1 MAPLES
7 FRASCPRPWCQSPPA
22 PKTPEPTRD
31 NPAQQQQQHPQ
42 QQQHQQQRQQRQQQ
56 FRPQSPPSPRS
67 TPARLRSPTS
77 TRSPPAR
84 LRSPSSPRS
93 PPARLRF
100 RLRRRAATQRTAP
113 TTQFLAS
120 VAAADVPLPSIEKP
134 QVYDNE
140 DMLSIA
146 YPTIPQ
152 LDRFDHALLAD
163 QPGPGRTF
171 SPPKT
176 PAAELAPSLSPKQ
189 FPDWSLDGALSSPE
203 SSPEYESSRPST
215 ARSTQTSSSLF
226 SQYSFASDDLSQCAS
241 PESDHYE
248 RFGHFLAPE
257 DADKTIKPATHQARC
272 ATSAKSRRAPWTN
285 PMSQHLWSTYMTYLQ
300 DPKVTPFRVGKSGIP
315 PSGVCMRVARE
326 AKRSWKGSR
335 PQMKPDNKSG
345 SSTPTAESAG
355 PFIEW
360 PHTCASTRARLR
372 ELCKAHSATT
382 GRQFQY
388 LSNSPTPFGKTANRF
403 CARRSVPARSP
414 SVFSASDLAMSL
426 SVSTADSM
434 QIQGPLAQLT
444 SSQTEPFPPFQ
455 WQPSQPSSA
464 TEQSGCPS
472 LGEAG
477 VGGDLQQS
485 WTPRLGSPF
494 MARSYGPSSSSGLTG
509 SLINDSSGIRR
520 RQSHSVGTRR
530 GLGSPVRFD
539 PQNRSSL
546 QKRRSRQSIL
556 EPRRIKR
563 PSLGSDFWIDPSVD
577 GDAECN
583 PHQKLGEFSSTDSK
597 QRDNLFVPRTNLQ
610 ELFEAS
616 TPATTHGG
624 LTGSASFPTTTAL
637 ASSCQTVPARLGSPF
652 TATRT
657 MSNSFPSRHSRT
669 VSSPPLDVAA
679 AFRPFATVPN
689 QSGEM
694 RNNDGTK
701 FSTSASNSSKTPLMD
716 RLAYIDE
723 RLKTFRRH

>member
-7 FRASCPRPWCQSPPA
+7 FRTSCPRRWCQSPA
-22 PKTPEPTRD
+22 PKTPEPPRED
-31 NPAQQQQQHPQ
+31 QAQHQAQHQEQQQVQL
-42 QQQHQQQRQQRQQQ
+42 QQQ
-56 FRPQSPPSPRS
+56 FRPKSPPSP
-67 TPARLRSPTS
+67 P
-77 TRSPPAR
+77 
-84 LRSPSSPRS
+84 S

-100 RLRRRAATQRTAP
+100 RLRRRTTTQRNAP

-120 VAAADVPLPSIEKP
+120 VAAADVPLPSIEEP
-134 QVYDNE
+134 QVYDDD

-146 YPTIPQ
+146 YPTIPR
-152 LDRFDHALLAD
+152 LDRCDHVHLAN
-163 QPGPGRTF
+163 QPGRGRTY

-176 PAAELAPSLSPKQ
+176 PAPELAPSLSLTQ
-189 FPDWSLDGALSSPE
+189 FPDWSLDGALSSLE

-226 SQYSFASDDLSQCAS
+226 SQYSFASEDLSQCAS
-241 PESDHYE
+241 PESDHNE

-257 DADKTIKPATHQARC
+257 DADKTIKPATARS
-272 ATSAKSRRAPWTN
+272 ATSAKSRRAPWTS

-315 PSGVCMRVARE
+315 PSGVCVRVARE

-335 PQMKPDNKSG
+335 PQEKPGNKSG

-355 PFIEW
+355 PYIEW

-372 ELCKAHSATT
+372 ELCKAHSATSA
-382 GRQFQY
+382 RQFQY
-388 LSNSPTPFGKTANRF
+388 PSNSPTPFGKTAGRF

-455 WQPSQPSSA
+455 WQPLQPLSA
-464 TEQSGCPS
+464 AEQLGFPPLGGSGPGARS
-472 LGEAG
+472 GSG
-477 VGGDLQQS
+477 VGGDDLQQS
-485 WTPRLGSPF
+485 WPPRLGSPF
-494 MARSYGPSSSSGLTG
+494 MARSYGPSSSSALKDINEG
-509 SLINDSSGIRR
+509 SGMPR

-530 GLGSPVRFD
+530 GLRSPVRFD
-539 PQNRSSL
+539 PQSRSSL

-556 EPRRIKR
+556 EPRRTKR
-563 PSLGSDFWIDPSVD
+563 PSLGSDFWIDPSVNE
-577 GDAECN
+577 DAECN
-583 PHQKLGEFSSTDSK
+583 AHQKLGEFSSTDSK

-616 TPATTHGG
+616 NPTTPGG
-624 LTGSASFPTTTAL
+624 LTGSASFPTMTAL

-652 TATRT
+652 SVTRK
-657 MSNSFPSRHSRT
+657 MSHSFPNRRSRA
-669 VSSPPLDVAA
+669 VSSSPLDVAA
-679 AFRPFATVPN
+679 AIRPFATVHP
-689 QSGEM
+689 QSGETP
-694 RNNDGTK
+694 NNDGTK
-701 FSTSASNSSKTPLMD
+701 LSTSASNSAKTPLMD

-723 RLKTFRRH
+723 RLKTFRRRDKNGRRSDSPA

>member
-1 MAPLES
+1 MAPSES
-7 FRASCPRPWCQSPPA
+7 SRASCPRRWCQSTE
-22 PKTPEPTRD
+22 PKTPEPTRE
-31 NPAQQQQQHPQ
+31 NQAQHPEQQQQ
-42 QQQHQQQRQQRQQQ
+42 QQQ

-67 TPARLRSPTS
+67 SRPS
-77 TRSPPAR
+77 RSPPT
-84 LRSPSSPRS
+84 
-93 PPARLRF
+93 RLRF
-100 RLRRRAATQRTAP
+100 RLRRRTATQRNAP

-120 VAAADVPLPSIEKP
+120 VAAADVPLPSIEEP
-134 QVYDNE
+134 QVYDDG

-146 YPTIPQ
+146 YPAIPR
-152 LDRFDHALLAD
+152 LDRFDHVLLAA
-163 QPGPGRTF
+163 QPGRGRTF

-176 PAAELAPSLSPKQ
+176 PAPELEPSLSLKQ
-189 FPDWSLDGALSSPE
+189 FPDWSLDGSLSSLE

-226 SQYSFASDDLSQCAS
+226 SQYSFASGDLSQCAS
-241 PESDHYE
+241 PDSDHNE

-257 DADKTIKPATHQARC
+257 DAGKTIKPGTHQSRSAKF
-272 ATSAKSRRAPWTN
+272 AKSRRAPWTN
-285 PMSQHLWSTYMTYLQ
+285 SMSQHLWSTYMTYLQ

-335 PQMKPDNKSG
+335 PQVKSDNKSG

-355 PFIEW
+355 PYIEW

-372 ELCKAHSATT
+372 ELCKAHNATT
-382 GRQFQY
+382 ARQIQY
-388 LSNSPTPFGKTANRF
+388 QSNSPTPFGKTANRF

-426 SVSTADSM
+426 SISTADSM

-444 SSQTEPFPPFQ
+444 SSQTEPFPPLS
-455 WQPSQPSSA
+455 WQPSQPLSA
-464 TEQSGCPS
+464 AGQPQSGHPLLDGS
-472 LGEAG
+472 G
-477 VGGDLQQS
+477 VGDDFQQPFP
-485 WTPRLGSPF
+485 PRLGSPF

-509 SLINDSSGIRR
+509 SLINESSGMQR

-530 GLGSPVRFD
+530 GLRSPVRFD
-539 PQNRSSL
+539 PQIRSGL
-546 QKRRSRQSIL
+546 QKRRSRQSVL

-563 PSLGSDFWIDPSVD
+563 PSLGSDFWIDPSVNE
-577 GDAECN
+577 DAECN
-583 PHQKLGEFSSTDSK
+583 PQRNFGEFSSTDSK

-616 TPATTHGG
+616 NPSTPGG
-624 LTGSASFPTTTAL
+624 LTSSASFPTTTAL

-652 TATRT
+652 SATRR
-657 MSNSFPSRHSRT
+657 MSHSFPNRHSRT
-669 VSSPPLDVAA
+669 MSSSSPLDAAA
-679 AFRPFATVPN
+679 AFRPFATVHH
-689 QSGEM
+689 QFGETP
-694 RNNDGTK
+694 NNDLSK
-701 FSTSASNSSKTPLMD
+701 FSTSASNSTKTPLMD

-723 RLKTFRRH
+723 RLKNFRRRSKNDRRSDSPA